1 MQAGRTPKQTM
12 SQRESIWM
20 PKDFSSSV
28 AFFRVRASRPSKA
41 SRQPDTMRQT
51 MAKVMWRPL
60 RVMEMPMTELTR
72 DRYVRTTP

>member
-1 MQAGRTPKQTM
+1 
-12 SQRESIWM
+12 M

-28 AFFRVRASRPSKA
+28 AFFRVRATRPSKA
-41 SRQPDTMRQT
+41 SRQPETMRQT

-72 DRYVRTTP
+72 DR

>member
-28 AFFRVRASRPSKA
+28 AFFRVRATRPSKA
-41 SRQPDTMRQT
+41 SRQPETMRQT

-72 DRYVRTTP
+72 DR